1 MSSPLSERNPV
12 TQKAHRRQVFWQITI
27 PLIVIA
33 LLAVAVAVLAS
44 LSSANTASR
53 WADISL
59 IFLIIP
65 ALLVAF
71 LFLAFNAALIFGLV
85 QLLKALPPFALKAQN
100 LAYLVEARV
109 RSMADSLAKPFIRA
123 NSVSA
128 GWRRLWG
135 R

>member
-1 MSSPLSERNPV
+1 MPSTLSERNPV
-12 TQKAHRRQVFWQITI
+12 THKAHRRQVLWQITV
-27 PLIVIA
+27 PLIVII
-33 LLAVAVAVLAS
+33 LLAIAVAVLAS

-65 ALLVAF
+65 ALVVAF
-71 LFLAFNAALIFGLV
+71 LFLAFNAALIFGLTW
-85 QLLKALPPFALKAQN
+85 LLKALPRFALKAQN
-100 LAYLVEARV
+100 LAFLVEARV
-109 RSMADSLAKPFIRA
+109 RSIADSLAKPFIRV
-123 NSVSA
+123 NSVTA